1 MSMNLVAT
9 GFLRMAPDPTWF
21 NLTNF
26 IPDRLDVVAD
36 EIDVF
41 SSTVL
46 GLTIKCARCHTHK
59 FDPIPHRDYF
69 RLVDIFKGAFD
80 EHDWMKTNWA

>member
-1 MSMNLVAT
+1 
-9 GFLRMAPDPTWF
+9 MAPDPTWF

-59 FDPIPHRDYF
+59 FDSHPAPRLFPAGRYF
-69 RLVDIFKGAFD
+69 QRGL
-80 EHDWMKTNWA
+80 